1 MRILM
6 YNRLWRCIEA
16 VITSLTRNQVVTFS
30 WHESS
35 NLFASV
41 KFKKLPFKGAFLF
54 YPYTESLF
62 YSPDVHRSY
71 ILPSRISIPKASSK
85 YI

>member
-6 YNRLWRCIEA
+6 YNMPWRCIEA

-41 KFKKLPFKGAFLF
+41 KFKKLPFNGAFLF
-54 YPYTESLF
+54 FPYTGSLF
-62 YSPDVHRSY
+62 CFPDERQSY
-71 ILPSRISIPKASSK
+71 KLPSGISIPKAS
-85 YI
+85 

>member
-6 YNRLWRCIEA
+6 YNMPWRCIEA
-16 VITSLTRNQVVTFS
+16 VITSLTRNQVVTYL

-41 KFKKLPFKGAFLF
+41 KVKKLPFNGAFLF
-54 YPYTESLF
+54 FPYTESLF
-62 YSPDVHRSY
+62 YSPDEHQSY
-71 ILPSRISIPKASSK
+71 KSPSRISIPEASSK

>member
-6 YNRLWRCIEA
+6 YNMSRRCIEA

-41 KFKKLPFKGAFLF
+41 KFKKLPLTELF
-54 YPYTESLF
+54 YFPHILGR
-62 YSPDVHRSY
+62 YSVFRMY
-71 ILPSRISIPKASSK
+71 ITHIYYREEYPF
-85 YI
+85 